1 MTGENPTYQEMQ
13 ATIARLEALLR
24 EAAPWLDDGSPRSD
38 LRARIEA
45 ALSPVATDQGE
56 GPKTLDTER

>member
-1 MTGENPTYQEMQ
+1 MGEFSKRVAAEAALAEAH

-45 ALSPVATDQGE
+45 ALPLVAPDQGE
-56 GPKTLDTER
+56 G